1 MKNLLRVCL
10 LLLAPAAA
18 AQPLKIVNVSS
29 PAIQCAFSPRCRV
42 SVEDLSSP
50 VAMSGFLQSRNYK
63 AAAGLYV
70 YEYRID
76 LRDAVGAHGITTLTI
91 DVGPN
96 AKFDF
101 NGDGRKDDVFV
112 TTKGNL
118 GNVGLRSAV
127 RSGNRI
133 TFTFQPPVAGGS
145 GPGRGDSTYFFG
157 VVSRY
162 PRHNVTASAA
172 GLAGAPL
179 LLDAWAPLYR

>member
-1 MKNLLRVCL
+1 MKKLLRVSL

-29 PAIQCAFSPRCRV
+29 PAIQCVFSPRCRV
-42 SVEDLSSP
+42 SVEDLSAP

-63 AAAGLYV
+63 AAGLYV

-101 NGDGRKDDVFV
+101 NGDGHKDDVFV

-118 GNVGLRSAV
+118 GNVGLQSAV
-127 RSGNRI
+127 RQGGRV
-133 TFTFQPPVAGGS
+133 TFTFQQPCAGGS
-145 GPGRGDSTYFFG
+145 GPGRGDSTFFFG
-157 VVSRY
+157 LVSRY
-162 PRHNVTASAA
+162 PRHNVTASAV
-172 GLAGAPL
+172 GLAGTPL
-179 LLDAWAPLYR
+179 MLDAWAPLYR